1 MELCGVGLWTWSPRQ
16 QRFISEGLEI
26 DPLRTVGHNTIPAH
40 AVSAP
45 MRSEEEVREQYEFLR
60 EQLEDEEMNHRGVE
74 ELFTHYK
81 RALGWVLEE
90 EHM

>member
-1 MELCGVGLWTWSPRQ
+1 VYTD
-16 QRFISEGLEI
+16 I
-26 DPLRTVGHNTIPAH
+26 GHNTIPARTVP
-40 AVSAP
+40 AL
-45 MRSEEEVREQYEFLR
+45 MRSEDEVREQYEFLR
-60 EQLEDEEMNHRGVE
+60 EQLDDEEMHHRGVE

>member
-1 MELCGVGLWTWSPRQ
+1 MWCPPAWGFGSIHRRYVDN
-16 QRFISEGLEI
+16 
-26 DPLRTVGHNTIPAH
+26 DPTIRSHNTIRAR
-40 AVSAP
+40 AVSGR
-45 MRSEEEVREQYEFLR
+45 MRSEDEVREQYEFLR
-60 EQLEDEEMNHRGVE
+60 EQLDDEEMQHRGVE